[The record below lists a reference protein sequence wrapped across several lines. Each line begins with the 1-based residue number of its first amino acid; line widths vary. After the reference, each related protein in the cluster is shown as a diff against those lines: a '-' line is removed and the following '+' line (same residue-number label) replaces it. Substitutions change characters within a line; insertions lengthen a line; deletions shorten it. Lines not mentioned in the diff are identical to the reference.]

1 MENHEVFVFSHTQ
14 FCHSFCLLTPVSA
27 TRRVVLRLPGSVPA
41 PWESRP
47 CPVSQPPGIDTCRR
61 AVSADACSST
71 RPDADY
77 RQLNHLLE
85 LDLRGANFLTVPS
98 A

>member
-1 MENHEVFVFSHTQ
+1 MRFLSSHTHSFVTVFVFSHLSLQ
-14 FCHSFCLLTPVSA
+14 LAGWYCDYQA
-27 TRRVVLRLPGSVPA
+27 QPA
-41 PWESRP
+41 PLGVQALSQ
-47 CPVSQPPGIDTCRR
+47 CPSPLGLARAAV

-71 RPDADY
+71 RPDADC